1 MGAPAVAFVS
11 KSGPSMVSRK
21 AISSSMTMEYI
32 PDGLTLAQWKALQA
46 KKAGAAAARKKKFS
60 FKGPVETLTEFQAK
74 RDKKFPNSP
83 GAGHEYV
90 KLKGAGKGLGVG
102 YGKADDKPKKKG
114 LFGR

>member
-1 MGAPAVAFVS
+1 
-11 KSGPSMVSRK
+11 MVSRK

-32 PDGLTLAQWKALQA
+32 PDGLSPAQWKAMQA
-46 KKAGAAAARKKKFS
+46 KKSKEAAARKKKFS

-83 GAGHEYV
+83 GAGHAYV
-90 KLKGAGKGLGVG
+90 KLKGAGKGMGVG
-102 YGKADDKPKKKG
+102 YGKAEEKPKKKG

>member
-1 MGAPAVAFVS
+1 MGLLAPAVAFVS
-11 KSGPSMVSRK
+11 KSGPAMVSRK

-32 PDGLTLAQWKALQA
+32 PDGLSPAQWKAMQA
-46 KKAGAAAARKKKFS
+46 KKSKEAADRKKKFS

-83 GAGHEYV
+83 GAGQ
-90 KLKGAGKGLGVG
+90 GMGVG
-102 YGKADDKPKKKG
+102 YGKAEENPKKKG